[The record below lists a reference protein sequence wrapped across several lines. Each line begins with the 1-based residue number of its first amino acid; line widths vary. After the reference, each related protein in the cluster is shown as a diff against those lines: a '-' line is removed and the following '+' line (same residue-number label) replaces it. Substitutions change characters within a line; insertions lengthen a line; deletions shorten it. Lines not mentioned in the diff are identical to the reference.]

1 MDLLEGLS
9 SVEKER
15 FRKTSNYLLNHTYLL
30 KEIYEP
36 KDKVGKINA
45 DYRFIERYFDKFKEI
60 LNVLGYD
67 LNKDDES
74 GVISVN
80 NRYDYNYLKLDKY
93 TTLMLLTLRLIYM
106 EEKEKNNSRNVVFI
120 NNSDII
126 VRMFNE
132 KLIQKK
138 PTIKENSSAIR
149 KLIKNNILSR
159 FDGNIDSNE
168 ATYVIYPSVEVLVSN
183 EKIDA
188 LYSILTN
195 NITEGDEE
203 NEEA

>member
-36 KDKVGKINA
+36 KDKVSKINA